1 MRGAIADDF
10 TGATDLAGNWRARGL
25 RTAVVLGVPG
35 PDDLADLADHDAVV
49 VALKIR
55 SVPAPQAVE
64 QARAAYRA
72 LAALG
77 VTQVYDKYCSTFD
90 STPEGNIG
98 PVA

>member
-1 MRGAIADDF
+1 M
-10 TGATDLAGNWRARGL
+10 
-25 RTAVVLGVPG
+25 
-35 PDDLADLADHDAVV
+35 
-49 VALKIR
+49 
-55 SVPAPQAVE
+55 E

-98 PVA
+98 PVADALLEETGARSAVVVPGFPDAGRTVFRGHLFVGTTRSTAAP